1 MKTLNML
8 EAERQNIRN
17 LIKQTKKDRVPV
29 EYDCMIGMIKDR
41 IKANKDNENITRRL
55 ENLLNDVKAL
65 SSIDLEEYDG
75 RRHFV
80 EDYD

>member
-17 LIKQTKKDRVPV
+17 LIKKTKKDRVPV

-41 IKANKDNENITRRL
+41 IKANQDNENITRRL

-75 RRHFV
+75 KRHFV